1 VARSLTIFIDALP
14 FDQLSKMPYTRE
26 FASQARLIPILGYSV
41 NCQTQLF
48 TGQTPDEIGFWC
60 EWQYDPDSSPFRKWR
75 WLLSLASLVEGF
87 YPARRIIHKA
97 LDRLRLVS
105 STKNIPLRKLPDFNE
120 IGHSVFNRRF
130 FDKSSLLDTPGYNL
144 FLYSDFSVPS
154 RFDED
159 VFQAALEHI
168 HREEDPGHALVTFV
182 QIDAI
187 SHCDGVGS
195 APYDAMLAQNDEYI
209 RRLSDAYLEKVP
221 DGTVFVVSDHGMSNI
236 EHEVRVDFEGRFGP
250 TGAETYAYFVEGTIL
265 RVWCREADLR
275 EEIDAYLQTIGGIER
290 YSEEERKRDGITRPK
305 FGDLIYHS
313 LEKHQF
319 VPSFWGHKP
328 SVGMH
333 GHHPRYPNQHGVCLS
348 NRKGDFEGE
357 IGAGEFYQ
365 LLASHLSA

>member
-14 FDQLSKMPYTRE
+14 FDQLPKMPYTRE

-60 EWQYDPDSSPFRKWR
+60 EWQYDPDGSPFRKWR
-75 WLLSLASLVEGF
+75 SLLSIASLAEGF
-87 YPARRIIHKA
+87 YPARRIIHK
-97 LDRLRLVS
+97 
-105 STKNIPLRKLPDFNE
+105 

-130 FDKSSLLDTPGYNL
+130 FDKPSLLDTPGYNL

-159 VFQAALEHI
+159 AFQATLEHI
-168 HREEDPGHALVTFV
+168 NREEDPGHALVTFV

-187 SHCDGVGS
+187 SHRDGVDS
-195 APYDAMLAQNDEYI
+195 APYDAMLAQNDDYI
-209 RRLSDAYLEKVP
+209 RRLSEAYLQKVP

-236 EHEVRVDFEGRFGP
+236 EHEVRLDLEGRFGQVG
-250 TGAETYAYFVEGTIL
+250 TESYAYFVEGTIL
-265 RVWCREADLR
+265 RVWCADTGLR
-275 EEIDAYLQTIGGIER
+275 SRIDAYLQTVRGIER
-290 YSEEERKRDGITRPK
+290 YSEEERKRDGLTRPD

-313 LEKHQF
+313 LEKYQF
-319 VPSFWGHKP
+319 VPSFWGDKP

-333 GHHPRYPNQHGVCLS
+333 GHHPRYSNQHGVCLS

-357 IGAGEFYQ
+357 IRAGEFYR